1 MHAYNIYANYYDD
14 VDFFFFLLS
23 CVYQNIY
30 IYRNPR
36 GLISMRVVSVCFCC
50 LILPYSILFYM
61 YKYIWMMMY
70 SFIYQ
75 QNTLYVYEILLSA
88 KVTCFNTYNSLKYV
102 LFTKYFFFFII
113 VIIIY
118 LCAFDFWSVVYK
130 HCTFTT
136 HTHTLLLHI
145 TFNFGVEMMMRC
157 VNVWIKCLSTHYIIL
172 HNNHLWHTYVC
183 EWYVCEEWRYCLL
196 HLMLMKIIMNEF
208 VNFKR
213 KRM

>member
-1 MHAYNIYANYYDD
+1 MLMISSSNTLCMRIYICELLRRCRL
-14 VDFFFFLLS
+14 FFLLS

-102 LFTKYFFFFII
+102 LFTKYFFF
-113 VIIIY
+113 
-118 LCAFDFWSVVYK
+118 
-130 HCTFTT
+130 
-136 HTHTLLLHI
+136 LLLLLLFI
-145 TFNFGVEMMMRC
+145 YVLLIFGVLFINIVLLPHILC
-157 VNVWIKCLSTHYIIL
+157 CYNTLHSTL
-172 HNNHLWHTYVC
+172 V
-183 EWYVCEEWRYCLL
+183 
-196 HLMLMKIIMNEF
+196 
-208 VNFKR
+208 
-213 KRM
+213 